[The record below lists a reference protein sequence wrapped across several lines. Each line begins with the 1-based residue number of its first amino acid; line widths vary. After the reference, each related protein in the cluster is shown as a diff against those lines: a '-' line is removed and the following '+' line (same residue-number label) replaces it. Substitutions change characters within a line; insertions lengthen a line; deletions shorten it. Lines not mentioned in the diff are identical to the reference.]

1 MNAAGQQSRGGLV
14 GRHREVVALDE
25 FLDLAREGPCALLL
39 RGPAGIG
46 KTALWRRGLREAR
59 ARGAQ
64 VLVARPAED
73 ERLLAYGGIVDLFEF
88 ADPPLAPDSTADPF
102 SVGRAVLARLREY
115 AAHAPVVLA
124 IDDLP
129 FLDARSGRALRYA
142 LRRARDEPIGL
153 LGTARTGRGEAATGL
168 EPALVR
174 EIELAPLTLEE
185 VRSVLDGVVSAISRP
200 ALRRIHEVSG
210 GNPLYAIELARG
222 LGTTSV
228 EDGQLTLPDS
238 LQGAIERRLAAVRG
252 DVLAVLEIVSA
263 VGVSSLRE
271 VQAVLPEHD
280 VDAALAEAERLSL
293 LAVESARSIRFAH
306 PIVGSVVYERQS
318 WRGRRDL
325 HERLARA
332 TSDPDLRA
340 HHLARSTEG
349 PDAIAAGE
357 LEAAAARAGER
368 GRFDVAAELARH
380 SRRLTPPVEEAA
392 LLRRSLAAIAATADA
407 GELRRS
413 RELADELVAA
423 LPPGR
428 ARAEAIFYRAHNETD
443 DCATAEAYL
452 AQALAE
458 VGDDSVL
465 RSWLLEILSWQQ
477 ALHRGDLAAGLRSVR
492 EALAIGGDA
501 TIEMHVRASLGHL
514 ANLAGTADRVELE
527 RSYELWWAQRGTTMW
542 TGPRPYIAE
551 HRLWCGDLAGAR
563 RMVEDVVSELGRYG
577 SESDRPYYLYDL
589 AVLRCAAGEFRE
601 ADAVAAQAAQAA
613 RDAEDDWA
621 TLILDYPLALVAAW
635 LGREDEAR
643 ARAGARLAEALR
655 RGEQPAAARV
665 ETLLGLLALS
675 AADVDGA
682 ITHLGTAVSIFDRT
696 GYRHHAALQC
706 VPEAIE
712 ALAKGGEHRAAE
724 ALLDRLAGDAMMLD
738 SAWVDAALDRARGH
752 LLLARGDAEAAEI
765 ALAAATARFADLG
778 FLADAARARL
788 ARGQA
793 SIRAGHRTLAADEL
807 ATAHAS
813 FEAMGAIL
821 FAERAAEELARVAP
835 GRAECELTA
844 TERQVARLV
853 AEGLRNREI
862 GARLYM
868 AVATVEAHLTRIYR
882 KLGIRSRAE
891 LARLVVTDG
900 ALTRDRVSDAPTP

>member
-1 MNAAGQQSRGGLV
+1 MNAPGQPSRGGLV
-14 GRHREVVALDE
+14 GRHREVAALDE
-25 FLDLAREGPCALLL
+25 FLDAAREGPCALLL

-46 KTALWRRGLREAR
+46 KTALWRRGVEEAR
-59 ARGAQ
+59 ARGAL

-73 ERLLAYGGIVDLFEF
+73 ERLLAFGGIVDLFEF
-88 ADPPLAPDSTADPF
+88 ADPPLAPEATADPF
-102 SVGRAVLARLREY
+102 AVGRALLARVREH
-115 AAHAPVVLA
+115 AARAPVVLA

-129 FLDARSGRALRYA
+129 FLDARSGQALRYA
-142 LRRARDEPIGL
+142 LRRVRDEPIGL
-153 LGTARTGRGEAATGL
+153 LGSARTGRSEAATGL

-222 LGTTSV
+222 LGAIGV
-228 EDGQLTLPDS
+228 EDGHLPLPDS
-238 LQGAIERRLAAVRG
+238 LQGAIERRLEMVRG

-263 VGVSSLRE
+263 VGVSSLCE
-271 VQAVLPEHD
+271 VQAVLPERD

-306 PIVGSVVYERQS
+306 PLVGSVVYERQS

-349 PDAIAAGE
+349 PDEIAAAE
-357 LEAAAARAGER
+357 LEAAAARAAER

-380 SRRLTPPVEEAA
+380 CRRLTPPVEEAA
-392 LLRRSLAAIAATADA
+392 FLRRSLAAIAATADA

-428 ARAEAIFYRAHNETD
+428 ARAEAIFCRAHNETD

-452 AQALAE
+452 TQALAE
-458 VGDDSVL
+458 VGDDDVL
-465 RSWLLEILSWQQ
+465 RGWLLEILSWQQ
-477 ALHRGDLAAGLRSVR
+477 ALHRGDLAAGLQSAR
-492 EALAIGGDA
+492 EALAIGGDP
-501 TIEMHVRASLGHL
+501 TFEMHARASLGHL
-514 ANLAGTADRVELE
+514 SNLAGTAERAALE
-527 RSYELWWAQRGTTMW
+527 RAYELWRARATTMW

-551 HRLWCGDLAGAR
+551 YRLWCGDLAGAR
-563 RMVEDVVSELGRYG
+563 VMLEDVVSELGRYG
-577 SESDRPYYLYDL
+577 SESDRPYHLYDL
-589 AVLRCAAGEFRE
+589 VVLRCAAGEFHE
-601 ADAVAAQAAQAA
+601 ADAVAAQASQAA

-635 LGREDEAR
+635 LGRGEEAR
-643 ARAGARLAEALR
+643 ERAGARLAEALR

-682 ITHLGTAVSIFDRT
+682 MTHLGAAVAIFDRT
-696 GYRHHAALQC
+696 GYRHHAALPC

-712 ALAKGGEHRAAE
+712 AFAKGGEHGIAQT
-724 ALLDRLAGDAMMLD
+724 LVDRLAADAIALR
-738 SAWVDAALDRARGH
+738 SPWVDAALERAQGH
-752 LLLARGDAEAAEI
+752 VLLARGDAEAAER
-765 ALAAATARFADLG
+765 ALAAATAGFAGLG
-778 FLADAARARL
+778 FQPDAARARL
-788 ARGQA
+788 AHGQA
-793 SIRAGHRTLAADEL
+793 SIRAGHRTRAADEL
-807 ATAHAS
+807 TAAHAA
-813 FEAMGAIL
+813 FEAMGAVR

-835 GRAECELTA
+835 GRAEGELTA

-862 GARLYM
+862 AARLYM

-882 KLGIRSRAE
+882 KLGIRSRAD
-891 LARLVVTDG
+891 LARLVVEDD
-900 ALTRDRVSDAPTP
+900 ALIRDATVAPTP